1 MEKLKLR
8 ILVVNRPLESEELKD
23 GKFYRSYEG
32 KYDVI
37 VSIANK
43 KVTEVIFFN
52 GQLKGQLE
60 KLFSGFFI
68 SEEFFS
74 YYLFNINGM
83 EEKKFFEKINSKFEI
98 IKKSTLTSIE
108 REKEYL
114 LKKEENITIL
124 GNFARSIL

>member
-74 YYLFNINGM
+74 YYLFNINNM
-83 EEKKFFEKINSKFEI
+83 EEKEFFEKINSKFEI